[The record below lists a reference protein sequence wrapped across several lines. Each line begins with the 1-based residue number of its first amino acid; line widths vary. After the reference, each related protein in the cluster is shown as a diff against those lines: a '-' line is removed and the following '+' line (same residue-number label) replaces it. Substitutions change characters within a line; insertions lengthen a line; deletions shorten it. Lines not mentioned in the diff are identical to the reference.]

1 MLSTTTQLILVI
13 GGFVAYWRFSTRN
26 RRNSNLWNI
35 PAPKSSSWLKGHL
48 TELFN
53 PVKAGAFHQ
62 MLLDE
67 YGSIVRLDNK
77 MGEHQLYS
85 FDPQIMHY
93 VLVKNTDAFER
104 LGLQS
109 SRLLFGNG
117 LLSVTGDH
125 HRKQKRSLN
134 PVFSISHMRE
144 MLLVFYEV
152 VDKLQQ
158 TLIGKVESGPQEIDM
173 LAWMSRTALELIGQ
187 SGLGYSFDPM
197 TSDATEHTYSKTI
210 KNLIPALGRLTVLRF
225 YVMRWGHKL
234 GTPRFRRFLVDNIPM
249 QSVKEVK
256 NMVDYMW
263 SLSEEIYESKKQ
275 ALAAGNEAVTKQ
287 IGRGKDI
294 MSILMKGNMSASED
308 KLDEKEVIAQ
318 MSTLIFA
325 AMDTTSNA
333 LSRILNLLS
342 THPDVQE
349 KLRQELLEARR
360 MSEELSYD
368 ALVELPFLDAI
379 CRETLRLYPPVPQ
392 LARVT
397 TRDTVIPLSKP
408 IVGLDGTKITELALS
423 KDTTVLLSFI
433 NSNRNPAIWGS
444 DALEWKPERWLS
456 PLPQAVIDAH
466 LPGVYSHLMTFSAGI
481 RSCIGFKFSQLEM
494 KAVLFTLVSTFK
506 FAPVKDKE
514 ISWSTSGITAP
525 FVDGDTTHPRMPL
538 IVSLADQSRDS

>member
-1 MLSTTTQLILVI
+1 
-13 GGFVAYWRFSTRN
+13 
-26 RRNSNLWNI
+26 
-35 PAPKSSSWLKGHL
+35 
-48 TELFN
+48 
-53 PVKAGAFHQ
+53 